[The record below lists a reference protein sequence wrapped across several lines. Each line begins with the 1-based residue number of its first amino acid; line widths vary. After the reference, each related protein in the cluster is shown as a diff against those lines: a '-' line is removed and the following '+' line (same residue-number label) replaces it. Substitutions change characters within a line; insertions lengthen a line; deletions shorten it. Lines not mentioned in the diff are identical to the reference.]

1 MEEQEGQLD
10 EKQEKLEEP
19 RQRKDVLK
27 EKPTEQ
33 KEGDL
38 KEDQN
43 EENKIVK
50 RKADADKWLKN
61 GLEKLL
67 WLNYLIL

>member
-50 RKADADKWLKN
+50 RKADADK
-61 GLEKLL
+61 
-67 WLNYLIL
+67 